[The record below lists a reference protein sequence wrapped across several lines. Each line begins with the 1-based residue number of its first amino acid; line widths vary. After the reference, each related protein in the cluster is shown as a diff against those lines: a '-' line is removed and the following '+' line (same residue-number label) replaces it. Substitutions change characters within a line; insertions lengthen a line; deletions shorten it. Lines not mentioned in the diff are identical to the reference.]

1 MMFSRMKFT
10 DSDFK
15 FIQALLLEKAGIKL
29 SNDKRE
35 LVYSR
40 LARRLR
46 QLGLRDFSLYCDLVR
61 ESESNELQHCINA
74 ITTNHTSFF
83 REDHHFE
90 FLKSTILPQLAEKSL
105 ITKDKTLRIWSAG
118 CSSGEEPYSIAIT
131 LKEFS
136 RQLDQWNIEILAT
149 DLDSN
154 ILKQAEA
161 GVFRRF
167 EDSDPSFSLR
177 KRWFQKG
184 KGDNDGLIKVIPEI
198 RKLVKFDQI
207 NLKGPWSLKHK
218 FDVIFCRNV
227 MIYFENE
234 IKKEILERFSSA
246 LLDDGYLI
254 VGHSES
260 LTGLTN
266 SFTPMGATIHRN
278 KP

>member
-15 FIQALLLEKAGIKL
+15 FIQGLLLEKAGIKL
-29 SNDKRE
+29 NNDKRE

-46 QLGLRDFSLYCDLVR
+46 HLGLRDFSIYCDLVR
-61 ESESNELQHCINA
+61 QTEKNELQHCINA

-167 EDSDPSFSLR
+167 EDKDPSFSLR

-184 KGDNDGLIKVIPEI
+184 KGNNEGLIKIIPEI
-198 RKLVKFDQI
+198 RKLVKFEQM
-207 NLKGPWSLKHK
+207 NLNGPWSLEHK

-246 LLDDGYLI
+246 LVDDGYLI

-260 LTGLTN
+260 LTGLTT

-278 KP
+278 KA